1 MAAVNPVWHQIS
13 LYFCTMD
20 RWMFVLVLSLILVA
34 CENDLQD
41 IKRLYDYPDPNIERV
56 DSPRITFSDSGLVQA
71 YVRGPL
77 LHRKATAGGNFTDR
91 FIEGVEV
98 EFLGPDG
105 KPTSWLFA
113 DYGENRKSVNE
124 VYVRDNVLLYNDKG
138 DTLQSEDLYWDISES
153 ILYTDKF
160 ARLRSQDKLFYGFG
174 FKAKDDFSEWEMKA
188 LKGVADVD

>member
-1 MAAVNPVWHQIS
+1 MIRCA
-13 LYFCTMD
+13 L
-20 RWMFVLVLSLILVA
+20 LSFILLGILA
-34 CENDLQD
+34 CENELEDVQ
-41 IKRLYDYPDPNIERV
+41 RLYDYPDPNIERV
-56 DSPRITFSDSGLVQA
+56 ESPRITFSDSGLVQA

-77 LHRKATAGGNFTDR
+77 LHRKAGVSGNFTDM

-98 EFLGPDG
+98 EFLGEDG

-113 DYGENRKSVNE
+113 DYGENRKTVNE
-124 VYVRDNVLLYNDKG
+124 VYVRDNVLLYNTEG
-138 DTLQSEDLYWDISES
+138 DTLQSEDLYWDISKS

-160 ARLRSQDKLFYGFG
+160 ARLRSQGKLFYGFG

>member
-1 MAAVNPVWHQIS
+1 MMKWFLLMA
-13 LYFCTMD
+13 LT
-20 RWMFVLVLSLILVA
+20 LILVA
-34 CENDLQD
+34 CENDPQD
-41 IKRLYDYPDPNIERV
+41 IKRLYDYPDPNIEQV
-56 DSPRITFSDSGLVQA
+56 ESPRITFSDSGQVQA

-77 LHRKATAGGNFTDR
+77 LHRKSGASGNFTDM

-105 KPTSWLFA
+105 QPTSWLFA
-113 DYGENRKSVNE
+113 DYGENRKGQNE
-124 VYVRDNVLLYNDKG
+124 VYVRDNVLLYNTEG
-138 DTLQSEDLYWDISES
+138 DTLRSEDLYWDISES

-160 ARLRSQDKLFYGFG
+160 ARLRSRGKLFYGFG

>member
-1 MAAVNPVWHQIS
+1 MKRCLGII
-13 LYFCTMD
+13 LFI
-20 RWMFVLVLSLILVA
+20 LSLTA

-41 IKRLYDYPDPNIERV
+41 VKRLYDYPDPNIERV
-56 DSPRITFSDSGLVQA
+56 DSPHITFSDSGLVQA
-71 YVRGPL
+71 YVQGPL
-77 LHRKATAGGNFTDR
+77 LHRRAVAGGNFTDK
-91 FIEGVEV
+91 FIEGVAV

-113 DYGENRKSVNE
+113 DYGENRKTVNE
-124 VYVRDNVLLYNDKG
+124 VYVRDNVLLYNNKG

-160 ARLRSQDKLFYGFG
+160 ARLKSQNKLFYGFG

-188 LKGVADVD
+188 LKGVAEVE